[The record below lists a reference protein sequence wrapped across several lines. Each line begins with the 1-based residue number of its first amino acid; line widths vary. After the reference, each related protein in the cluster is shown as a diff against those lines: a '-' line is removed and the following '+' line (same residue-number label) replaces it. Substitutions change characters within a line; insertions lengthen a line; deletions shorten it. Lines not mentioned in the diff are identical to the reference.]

1 MVYASCNVTSL
12 YLLYD
17 TMLEPGIINHDFS
30 MIAKFSKNQAR
41 TLETTVDIKIYS
53 PIESTCSATMDED
66 TAKKNPEKCRGRL
79 SRNMEVLPE
88 IHVPSPVEPPIEK
101 HLQAGAK
108 LVACHKT

>member
-66 TAKKNPEKCRGRL
+66 TPKKTQKNA
-79 SRNMEVLPE
+79 EVGYQE
-88 IHVPSPVEPPIEK
+88 IWKFYLKYMCLHQLN
-101 HLQAGAK
+101 LQ
-108 LVACHKT
+108 